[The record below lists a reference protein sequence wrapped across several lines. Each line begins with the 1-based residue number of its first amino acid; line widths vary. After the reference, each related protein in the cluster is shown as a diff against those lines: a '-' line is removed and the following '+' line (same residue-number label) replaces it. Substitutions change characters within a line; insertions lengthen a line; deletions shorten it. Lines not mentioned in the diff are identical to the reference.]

1 MSIANRIRLV
11 GAVATSIAVALAVAV
26 VFGVWVTMGNLPTTL
41 SWGSAGALMGMIAT
55 TSLCLVVA
63 LSSESSERGLAGEP
77 EVRQLL
83 QPQTSYQCP
92 PA

>member
-11 GAVATSIAVALAVAV
+11 GAVATSIAVALVVAV
-26 VFGVWVTMGNLPTTL
+26 LFGVWLTMGNRPTVV
-41 SWGSAGALMGMIAT
+41 SWGSAGALMGMFAT
-55 TSLCLVVA
+55 TSICLVVA
-63 LSSESSERGLAGEP
+63 LSSENSERGLAAEP

-83 QPQTSYQCP
+83 QPQTSYQFP